1 MKKLV
6 SALLTV
12 SMLCGMSAQMFA
24 KETGGGFELGKNR
37 ITIDLPP
44 FIS

>member
-24 KETGGGFELGKNR
+24 KETASGMEGGLNSVKTELQ
-37 ITIDLPP
+37 
-44 FIS
+44 

>member
-24 KETGGGFELGKNR
+24 KETGGFELGKNR

>member
-6 SALLTV
+6 SALSTV

-24 KETGGGFELGKNR
+24 KETASGMEGVLNSVKTELQ
-37 ITIDLPP
+37 
-44 FIS
+44 